1 MEFQL
6 KTNAKPIIIHFERDT
21 EASVSWETANAHV
34 TITGASSIEAL
45 ILNALANLKHSLK
58 IAYPLYDG
66 LQTPEEFPA
75 IERLASQKMPLTLA
89 SCLFNESSEKTPT
102 QTTLTELE
110 KLITGVSE
118 ENKHSIIDF
127 GKRVGREYL

>member
-1 MEFQL
+1 
-6 KTNAKPIIIHFERDT
+6 
-21 EASVSWETANAHV
+21 
-34 TITGASSIEAL
+34 
-45 ILNALANLKHSLK
+45 
-58 IAYPLYDG
+58 
-66 LQTPEEFPA
+66 
-75 IERLASQKMPLTLA
+75 MPLTLA